1 METVKKEG
9 FKIIGIKVRT
19 TNQNK
24 QAAIDIP
31 QLWGKFMSENIQEKI
46 PNKVSSS
53 IFSIYTNYQ
62 KDHTEPY
69 DTILG
74 CEVSILT
81 TIPKG
86 MVGQEFTKGTYAKFT
101 ANGNLAQ
108 GVVYNSWVAIWNKD
122 LDRTFTA
129 DFEVYGEKAQN
140 PADAEVEIFVAV
152 K

>member
-19 TNQNK
+19 TNQNN
-24 QAAIDIP
+24 QAVTDIP
-31 QLWGKFMSENIQEKI
+31 QLWEKFISENIQEKI

-62 KDHTEPY
+62 KDQTQPY

-74 CEVSILT
+74 CEVNALT

-86 MVGQEFTKGTYAKFT
+86 MIGQEFRKDTYAKFT
-101 ANGNLAQ
+101 AKGNLSK
-108 GVVYNSWVAIWNKD
+108 GVVYNSWVTIWNKS